1 MFTIQQIYSYTQHN
15 YPDRLE
21 DFLKNK
27 FTRREKI
34 INLNYAIEY
43 KVYLNIKKLM
53 NLCSVNLFN
62 HFVK

>member
-1 MFTIQQIYSYTQHN
+1 MFTIKLIYSYTQHN

-34 INLNYAIEY
+34 INLNSAIEY
-43 KVYLNIKKLM
+43 KVFNLNFKKLM
-53 NLCSVNLFN
+53 TLKSM
-62 HFVK
+62 

>member
-34 INLNYAIEY
+34 INLNSAIEY
-43 KVYLNIKKLM
+43 KVFNLNFKKLM
-53 NLCSVNLFN
+53 TLKSM
-62 HFVK
+62 